1 MKIHGVIL
9 SPFVR
14 KVIAIASIK
23 KLPFENIMVFP
34 GTDTEEFLAMS
45 PLGKIPA
52 FEDGE
57 LRISDSSVIC
67 EYLDD
72 KYPDIPTRPASA
84 EDRARA
90 RWFEEYGDSKL
101 IELCAGGIFFERFVK
116 KAMSMGE
123 TDEAKV
129 SHTIEQ
135 LLPKEQ
141 DYLEKVLPENGFLVG
156 DFGIADISIAGPF
169 ISAEHVGYAPDRNR
183 WPKLTAFIERVKQHE
198 TMLAII
204 DAEKQLIASMA

>member
-14 KVIAIASIK
+14 KVIAVAKIK
-23 KLPFENIMVFP
+23 QLPYENEMVFP
-34 GTDTEEFLAMS
+34 GTATQEYLELS

-52 FEDGE
+52 FEDGD

-72 KYPDIPTRPASA
+72 KYPDIATRPVSA

-90 RWFEEYGDSKL
+90 RWFEEYSDSKL
-101 IELCAGGIFFERFVK
+101 IELCGGGIFFERFVK

-129 SHTIEQ
+129 KHTIEE

-141 DYLEKVLPENGFLVG
+141 DYLEKVLPDNGFL
-156 DFGIADISIAGPF
+156 FGEFSVADISVAGPF
-169 ISAEHVGYAPDRNR
+169 ITAEHVAYVPDSSR
-183 WPKLTAFIERVKQHE
+183 WPKLTAFIDRVKQHK
-198 TMLAII
+198 II
-204 DAEKQLIASMA
+204 AELVAAEKQLVASMT